1 MPEQI
6 ALIDLARQQEMIRAR
21 IEAAVS
27 RVLDHGSYILGPE
40 VTELESKL
48 AAFSGAD
55 FAVTCANGTDAL
67 SLILMAE
74 GVSEGDAILVP
85 SFTFVATA
93 EIIPST
99 GATPIFVDVDP
110 DTFTMCTKSLEV
122 GIEKAR
128 ALALKPR
135 AIIAVDLFGL
145 PSNYP
150 ALREIADRERMILI
164 ADAAQ
169 SFGAELGGKRVGT
182 LADYTTTSFF
192 PAKPLGCYG
201 DGGAIMLSDP
211 DKDALLRSLRFHGKG
226 EQKYDNVRLGLNS
239 RLDTLQA
246 AILLEKLAIF
256 ESETEARNVIASQYA
271 EVLSGYVKCQT
282 VPEGFKSVWAQFT
295 LLSEDR
301 SKIQEVCGK
310 AGIATAIYYPLPM
323 HLQTGYKAFPMAEER
338 LPVSERLSESVI
350 SIPMHPYL
358 NAEQIQ
364 RVVETVV
371 SACK

>member
-1 MPEQI
+1 MPDQI
-6 ALIDLARQQEMIRAR
+6 ALIDLARQQEMIRDR
-21 IEAAVS
+21 IDAAVS

-48 AAFSGAD
+48 AAFSGAE

-74 GVSEGDAILVP
+74 AVRAGDAILVP

-110 DTFTMCTKSLEV
+110 ETFTMCTKSLEI
-122 GIEKAR
+122 GLDKAR
-128 ALALKPR
+128 SLGLTPR

-150 ALREIADRERMILI
+150 ALREIADREGMVLI

-169 SFGAELGGKRVGT
+169 SFGAQLDGKRVGT

-211 DKDALLRSLRFHGKG
+211 GKDALLRSLRFHGKG

-246 AILLEKLAIF
+246 AILIEKLAIF
-256 ESETEARNVIASQYA
+256 ENEIEARNVVASQYA
-271 EVLSGYVKCQT
+271 EAFSGHVRCQK
-282 VPEGFKSVWAQFT
+282 VPDGFKSVWAQFT
-295 LLSEDR
+295 LVAEDR
-301 SKIQEVCGK
+301 SNIQEECGK

-323 HLQTGYKAFPMAEER
+323 HLQSGYIAFPLAEER
-338 LPVSERLSESVI
+338 LPVSEQLSESVI

-358 NAEQIQ
+358 TAEQIQ